1 MAIST
6 LSTLATALFK
16 GGRGL
21 TGTSSSSLV
30 GALNTVIEKI
40 NELINGLGDGSLDTL
55 IVGVV
60 GGGTYYGSSDSWM
73 SIDGT
78 NAPTFS
84 RIRLLDETTAAY
96 VQVRA
101 NGGALEVIP

>member
-1 MAIST
+1 MAIAS
-6 LSTLATALFK
+6 LSSISADAFK

-21 TGTSSSSLV
+21 TGTNSSSLR
-30 GALNTVIEKI
+30 GRLNTIITKI
-40 NELINGLGDGSLDTL
+40 NAVITGLSDGSLDSL
-55 IVGVV
+55 AVGTA

-78 NAPTFS
+78 NPPTFS
-84 RIRLLDETTAAY
+84 RIRLLDETTGLY

-101 NGGALEVIP
+101 NGGALEVI